1 MSGSTQVPSRRIKPA
16 RTVILGP
23 TILLAGLSG
32 AATASANGDYLYLD
46 CPCVLEGD
54 GTTVRLTAG
63 ARSFRATGTGP
74 LFVRI
79 WGGRSLI
86 ADVTIGDSLAAGATL
101 AAAAHDVPVDLDNWS
116 SDPRSIRLLLYERLP
131 NDIEQHDL
139 VRMESPVDI
148 TGEFRLGDLD
158 YLKDADGDGV
168 GDLNE
173 RAEGTD
179 SADAVS
185 TPGASTIDVMASYD
199 LRYADLYDGDATT
212 RIQHLF
218 VLANSILDNSG
229 VDVQFRPVGTVPLRE
244 AEGYHDGRARDLEQ
258 FRERDRHG
266 ADLVVWFEGTPEG
279 GVCGRAPLG
288 GLRTRGYFVE
298 QENNLHRA
306 VVFGGCTARTLA
318 HEIGHLMGLGHS
330 FWQSG
335 NAPVGTWRWS
345 RGHAVDDDFGTIMTY
360 GPQNGVGRRLDI
372 FSDPQSGCVGSL
384 GAEKPCGVQHSEVTG
399 ADAVTT
405 LNAVRFQIARFRNPY
420 TDTDADGFVDPVD
433 DLPNDSG
440 EWRDSDGDGVGDNAD
455 PDADNDGTLDGMDP
469 FLLDAAKSDIDSYL
483 FTGERAGDQA
493 GEVLTRTGDGA
504 SFLIGV
510 PQHDVVDESNT
521 GAVYLVSVADL
532 ASLDAA
538 DGRTDRAIDLANVVT
553 GANSWKFVGES
564 PRDEAGFSVASIGD
578 MDGDGQTDLIVGAP
592 YQQGSQSGAVYFFS
606 GSDFAAADVHEGT
619 SNRVIELARAAGSG
633 VPGLERRPGCRGHGR
648 RRRRRSDRAGRG
660 GESRWRLETHRRVG
674 Q

>member
-1 MSGSTQVPSRRIKPA
+1 MDSLLAGCSAQFGNSVSGSTQIPSRRIKPA

-23 TILLAGLSG
+23 TILLAGLFG

-179 SADAVS
+179 SADAES

-244 AEGYHDGRARDLEQ
+244 AEGYHDGRSRDLEQ
-258 FRERDRHG
+258 IRQRDRHG

-335 NAPVGTWRWS
+335 NAPVGTWR
-345 RGHAVDDDFGTIMTY
+345 
-360 GPQNGVGRRLDI
+360 
-372 FSDPQSGCVGSL
+372 
-384 GAEKPCGVQHSEVTG
+384 
-399 ADAVTT
+399 
-405 LNAVRFQIARFRNPY
+405 
-420 TDTDADGFVDPVD
+420 
-433 DLPNDSG
+433 
-440 EWRDSDGDGVGDNAD
+440 
-455 PDADNDGTLDGMDP
+455 
-469 FLLDAAKSDIDSYL
+469 
-483 FTGERAGDQA
+483 
-493 GEVLTRTGDGA
+493 
-504 SFLIGV
+504 
-510 PQHDVVDESNT
+510 
-521 GAVYLVSVADL
+521 
-532 ASLDAA
+532 
-538 DGRTDRAIDLANVVT
+538 
-553 GANSWKFVGES
+553 
-564 PRDEAGFSVASIGD
+564 
-578 MDGDGQTDLIVGAP
+578 
-592 YQQGSQSGAVYFFS
+592 
-606 GSDFAAADVHEGT
+606 
-619 SNRVIELARAAGSG
+619 
-633 VPGLERRPGCRGHGR
+633 
-648 RRRRRSDRAGRG
+648 
-660 GESRWRLETHRRVG
+660 
-674 Q
+674 